1 MRAPLDDSISYSH
14 FVSVV
19 VVWQN
24 FHFRVGSVVWPFFH
38 DYSVDGACRS
48 VTSLHYPSFSL
59 SPVISLH
66 VTVVSF
72 HTLSPVRLDCLRTMS
87 SASNLFWSLIVD
99 ADGVIHFSLIKC
111 HRLGSSSE
119 RSLSRS
125 CIQSI
130 FLSFKDSYVESPTV
144 TVYQLLALYSVHN
157 AVLSSLD

>member
-1 MRAPLDDSISYSH
+1 MTFSH
-14 FVSVV
+14 LF
-19 VVWQN
+19 
-24 FHFRVGSVVWPFFH
+24 
-38 DYSVDGACRS
+38 AL
-48 VTSLHYPSFSL
+48 SLSLSLSL
-59 SPVISLH
+59 SPVICLP

-87 SASNLFWSLIVD
+87 SASNLFWSLMVG

-111 HRLGSSSE
+111 HRLGCSSE

-144 TVYQLLALYSVHN
+144 TVYQLLALYSVHSSA
-157 AVLSSLD
+157 AVLQCCIEFSGLIHTRMSP